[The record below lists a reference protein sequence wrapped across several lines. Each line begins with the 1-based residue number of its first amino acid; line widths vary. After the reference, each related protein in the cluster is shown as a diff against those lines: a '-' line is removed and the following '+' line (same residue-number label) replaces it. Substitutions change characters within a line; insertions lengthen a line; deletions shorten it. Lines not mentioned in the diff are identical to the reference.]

1 MGLVFT
7 PLKNVISGPTV
18 PMVEAMNLIA
28 PAICPSD
35 SYATTNIVF
44 CRAKDAMVVL
54 IVMIGLMKKDV
65 DAMTLINF
73 IVCKVENVL
82 QVTKNVM
89 GELIVSMGQMS
100 LRKIAPVVID
110 KKDQRV
116 ALWYLVENLGKL
128 MQNLKH
134 ISEMLSKYNVCMY
147 YSILNL

>member
-1 MGLVFT
+1 
-7 PLKNVISGPTV
+7 
-18 PMVEAMNLIA
+18 
-28 PAICPSD
+28 
-35 SYATTNIVF
+35 
-44 CRAKDAMVVL
+44 
-54 IVMIGLMKKDV
+54 MKKDV

>member
-7 PLKNVISGPTV
+7 PLKNVISGLTV
-18 PMVEAMNLIA
+18 PMVEAMNLSA
-28 PAICPSD
+28 PAICLSD

-44 CRAKDAMVVL
+44 CQAKDAMVLL

-110 KKDQRV
+110 KKDQQMAV
-116 ALWYLVENLGKL
+116 WYLVENLGKKL
-128 MQNLKH
+128 MQ
-134 ISEMLSKYNVCMY
+134 I
-147 YSILNL
+147 